1 VVSLY
6 EDGWRQGSRLTASLP
21 NDTVVLNTA
30 NEPSRDLK
38 EHDRWVVTTQ
48 DCDLAYSDPSNAEP
62 TIELHPVFQHDP
74 DPNTDWGIRSRR
86 FVLSEAEHVV
96 SPSPHTLVS
105 AAVLTVVGSS
115 PGSRAEPLP
124 EYRAV
129 AFKRWLGYRY
139 DRPAVPDQ
147 LVGLAERVAKEV
159 QRNRR
164 RLMGTR
170 VRDVLMQFDEAR
182 HPPRFSLF
190 AVIQDAADEQGV
202 REWLADIALSV
213 PKDLGIGDEF
223 VAVTSRQIS
232 LHLIET
238 SYAADV
244 TQLTW
249 RGSTPE
255 GAF

>member
-1 VVSLY
+1 MASLY
-6 EDGWRQGSRLTASLP
+6 DDGWRQGSRLTVSLP

-38 EHDRWVVTTQ
+38 EHNRWVVATQ
-48 DCDLAYSDPSNAEP
+48 DCDLAFTDSSNAEP
-62 TIELHPVFQHDP
+62 TVELHTVFRHDS

-86 FVLSEAEHVV
+86 FVLSENEHVV

-105 AAVLTVVGSS
+105 AAVLTVIRSS
-115 PGSRAEPLP
+115 PGSRVEPLP
-124 EYRAV
+124 DLRVV

-139 DRPAVPDQ
+139 DRPAVPEQ
-147 LVGLAERVAKEV
+147 CVALAQRVAKEV

-164 RLMGTR
+164 RLMGKR
-170 VRDVLMQFDEAR
+170 VRDVLMQFDEAQR
-182 HPPRFSLF
+182 PPRFSLF
-190 AVIQDAADEQGV
+190 AVIRDTADEQEV
-202 REWLADIALSV
+202 REWLADIALSIPV
-213 PKDLGIGDEF
+213 ELGIGDEF
-223 VAVTSRQIS
+223 VAVTSQQVT

-244 TQLTW
+244 TQMTW

>member
-1 VVSLY
+1 VASLY
-6 EDGWRQGSRLTASLP
+6 DDGWRQGSRLTACLP

-30 NEPSRDLK
+30 NEPSRDQK
-38 EHDRWVVTTQ
+38 DCDRWVVATQ
-48 DCDLAYSDPSNAEP
+48 DCDLAYTDPGNAAP
-62 TIELHPVFQHDP
+62 TIELHPVLRHEP

-86 FVLSEAEHVV
+86 FVLSEGEHVV

-105 AAVLTVVGSS
+105 AAVLTAVRSS
-115 PGSRAEPLP
+115 AGLRVEPLP
-124 EYRAV
+124 DLRAA

-139 DRPAVPDQ
+139 DRPAVPEQ
-147 LVGLAERVAKEV
+147 FVALAQRVAKEV

-164 RLMGTR
+164 RFMGR
-170 VRDVLMQFDEAR
+170 QVRDVLMQFDDAQHR
-182 HPPRFSLF
+182 PRFSLY
-190 AVIQDAADEQGV
+190 AVIRDPADEQVV
-202 REWLADIALSV
+202 RGWLADIALAIPV
-213 PKDLGIGDEF
+213 DLGIGDEF
-223 VAVTSRQIS
+223 VAVTSQQVT

>member
-1 VVSLY
+1 VASLY

-38 EHDRWVVTTQ
+38 EHDRWVVATQ
-48 DCDLAYSDPSNAEP
+48 DCDLAYTDPSDAEP
-62 TIELHPVFQHDP
+62 MIELHPVFQHEP

-86 FVLSEAEHVV
+86 FVLGESEHVV

-105 AAVLTVVGSS
+105 AAVLTVVRSN
-115 PGSRAEPLP
+115 PESRVEPLP
-124 EYRAV
+124 DLRAV
-129 AFKRWLGYRY
+129 AFKRWLGFRY
-139 DRPAVPDQ
+139 DRPAVPEQ
-147 LVGLAERVAKEV
+147 LVALAQRVANEV

-164 RLMGTR
+164 RLMGRR
-170 VRDVLMQFDEAR
+170 VRDVLMQFDEAQ

-190 AVIQDAADEQGV
+190 SVIQDPADEQKV
-202 REWLADIALSV
+202 REWLADIALSIPV
-213 PKDLGIGDEF
+213 DLGIGDEL
-223 VAVTSRQIS
+223 VAVTSEQVSI
-232 LHLIET
+232 HLVET

>member
-1 VVSLY
+1 M
-6 EDGWRQGSRLTASLP
+6 ASLP

-38 EHDRWVVTTQ
+38 EHNRWVVATQ
-48 DCDLAYSDPSNAEP
+48 DCDLAFTDSSNAEP
-62 TIELHPVFQHDP
+62 TVELHPVFRHDP

-86 FVLSEAEHVV
+86 FVLSEGEHVV
-96 SPSPHTLVS
+96 SPNPHTLVS
-105 AAVLTVVGSS
+105 AAVLTVIRSS
-115 PGSRAEPLP
+115 PGSRVEPLP
-124 EYRAV
+124 DLRVV

-139 DRPAVPDQ
+139 DRPAVPEQ
-147 LVGLAERVAKEV
+147 FVALAQRVAKEV

-164 RLMGTR
+164 RLMGKR
-170 VRDVLMQFDEAR
+170 VRDVLMQFDEAQR
-182 HPPRFSLF
+182 PPRFSLF
-190 AVIQDAADEQGV
+190 AVIRHTADEQEV
-202 REWLADIALSV
+202 REWLADIALSIPV
-213 PKDLGIGDEF
+213 ELGIGDEF
-223 VAVTSRQIS
+223 VAVTSQQVT

-244 TQLTW
+244 TQMTW